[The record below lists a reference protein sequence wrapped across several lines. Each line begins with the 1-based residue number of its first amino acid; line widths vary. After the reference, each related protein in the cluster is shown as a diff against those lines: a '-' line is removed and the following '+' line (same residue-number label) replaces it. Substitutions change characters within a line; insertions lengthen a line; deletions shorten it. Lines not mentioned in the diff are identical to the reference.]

1 MWRLDRRR
9 VGVRIILRTA
19 TAALAAVGAALWIRR
34 RRARRGPK
42 PAPGACAAARLR
54 AVTLVLS
61 DMDGTWLGSAH
72 APTAGGA
79 RARAEAE
86 AAGLTF
92 CFATGRCPASAQRAS
107 RVDLSRRPGVYA
119 NGSLVRGADGA
130 ELYALD
136 LPEPLVDEL
145 EALGAAAA
153 ARCAGQVAV
162 ITCDRDDHYAR
173 EPRAGF
179 ARHLHL
185 DYGDPDP
192 IRGRAPRAQ
201 LVHLVGPREAMD
213 ALERDARAAV
223 GARASVARNLPTNVT
238 VTHARANKGE
248 AARALAAHLALGGA
262 VLAIGDSGNDVPM
275 LKAVD
280 VGVAMANAR
289 AETVDAAE
297 FVTAATNDDAECGV
311 LEVVRAVLAARA

>member
-1 MWRLDRRR
+1 MWLDRRR

-107 RVDLSRRPGVYA
+107 RVDLSRRLLALSHLCRRHHRPCRPSTSLVYA
-119 NGSLVRGADGA
+119 RIH
-130 ELYALD
+130 
-136 LPEPLVDEL
+136 P
-145 EALGAAAA
+145 
-153 ARCAGQVAV
+153 
-162 ITCDRDDHYAR
+162 H
-173 EPRAGF
+173 
-179 ARHLHL
+179 
-185 DYGDPDP
+185 
-192 IRGRAPRAQ
+192 
-201 LVHLVGPREAMD
+201 
-213 ALERDARAAV
+213 
-223 GARASVARNLPTNVT
+223 
-238 VTHARANKGE
+238 
-248 AARALAAHLALGGA
+248 
-262 VLAIGDSGNDVPM
+262 GDSNEQWIHPVQS
-275 LKAVD
+275 KVS
-280 VGVAMANAR
+280 
-289 AETVDAAE
+289 T
-297 FVTAATNDDAECGV
+297 
-311 LEVVRAVLAARA
+311 